1 MSVQSSPKTHQPGAA
16 TQERRLQE
24 ILRVDHA
31 GELGAV
37 RIYQGQL
44 AVLGKAPRA
53 ASSADLVRHMAAQEE
68 QHKAAFD
75 ALLADRRTRPSL
87 LEPLWSAAGFA
98 LGAASA
104 LISER
109 AAMAC
114 TVAVEDV
121 IGEHYGRQIDE
132 IESTEPQLADKL
144 RVLRSEELEHRE
156 IGLTEGAE
164 KAPAYPLLSGL
175 VKAGCRLA
183 IKIAEKL

>member
-1 MSVQSSPKTHQPGAA
+1 VNDKMRNMSDTRPGAA
-16 TQERRLQE
+16 TSTRRLDE

-44 AVLGKAPRA
+44 AVLRNSPA
-53 ASSADLVRHMAAQEE
+53 AGIVRQMADQE
-68 QHKAAFD
+68 QRHKA
-75 ALLADRRTRPSL
+75 LLDQLLNERGARPSVL
-87 LEPLWSAAGFA
+87 DPLWSAAGFA

-104 LISER
+104 LLGEK

-121 IGEHYGRQIDE
+121 IGAHYGRQAKE
-132 IESTEPQLADKL
+132 IEASEPTLAAALHQLKD
-144 RVLRSEELEHRE
+144 EELEHLKT
-156 IGLTEGAE
+156 GLAEGAE
-164 KAPAYPLLSGL
+164 KAPAYPLMSGL
-175 VKAGCRLA
+175 IKAGCRLA